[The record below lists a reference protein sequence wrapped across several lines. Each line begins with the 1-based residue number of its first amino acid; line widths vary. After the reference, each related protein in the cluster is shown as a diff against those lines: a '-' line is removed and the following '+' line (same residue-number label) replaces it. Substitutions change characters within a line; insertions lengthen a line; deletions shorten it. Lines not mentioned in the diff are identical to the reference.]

1 MLKRKNWLVALTAL
15 MMLVLVLSGC
25 SGSKSPQ
32 DTLQGAIKKSSDI
45 KSYSMKGSLKV
56 ADLKL
61 PEAVT
66 ADPDSSM
73 ALGILQNAE
82 LSWTGAYRKDPMLM
96 EINLQIAIKGDL
108 AMTFSLP
115 IIMNEQKMWIKVP
128 NIPIFGQMGLPEDI
142 VGKFI
147 EIDMKK
153 LAEQQG
159 TEMPAMDIGQSQKLV
174 NDLSAIVFK
183 HIDEKTYL
191 SKVSAKDAGIPDE
204 SKIKDVIQ
212 LHVTK
217 DQVEPFIQTVVTK
230 IAPEV
235 IDLLSKNE
243 EYRKMLQ
250 LKQEDL
256 DKAKQELDKTKD
268 EDLAK
273 SMEDFKKDVKSLDI
287 VVNTGVNGDGYAS
300 YSDATIKAEIDDNGQ
315 TGSGTLKVVSEMT
328 DINGDVKLMGEPKPE
343 EIVPMDQLNQ
353 LGLDSLG
360 GSL

>member
-1 MLKRKNWLVALTAL
+1 
-15 MMLVLVLSGC
+15 MMLVMILSAC

-32 DTLQGAIKKSSDI
+32 ETLESSLKKSSDI
-45 KSYSMKGSLKV
+45 KSYNMSGSLKI

-66 ADPDSSM
+66 SDPDSAM

-96 EINLQIAIKGDL
+96 DITLQVAIKGDL

-128 NIPIFGQMGLPEDI
+128 NLPIFGQLGLPADL

-153 LAEQQG
+153 LAEEQG
-159 TEMPAMDIGQSQKLV
+159 TKMPTLDIGQSQKFA
-174 NDLSAIVFK
+174 NDLYAIIFK
-183 HIDEKTYL
+183 HLDEKTYL
-191 SKVSAKDAGIPDE
+191 SKVSIKDSGIPSE
-204 SKIKDVIQ
+204 AKVKDVVQ

-217 DQVEPFIQTVVTK
+217 DQVEPFVKTVVTK

-243 EYRKMLQ
+243 DYRKMLQ
-250 LKQEDL
+250 LEQSDL
-256 DKAKQELDKTKD
+256 DQAKQEVDKVKD

-273 SMEDFKKDVKSLDI
+273 SMEDFKKEVKSLDI
-287 VVNTGVNGDGYAS
+287 LAKTGINGDGYAS
-300 YSDATIKAEIDDNGQ
+300 YTDATISAEIESEGQ
-315 TGSGTLKVVSEMT
+315 TGSGTIKVVTELT
-328 DINGDVKLMGEPKPE
+328 NINGDVKLLGEPKPE
-343 EIVPMDQLNQ
+343 EIVPMDQLNSM
-353 LGLDSLG
+353 GLG
-360 GSL
+360 GLEGSF